1 MENETAFNQTTE
13 NETDSIEQAWN
24 TATSPE
30 SVEHFQQVFEAIGL
44 ELALLI
50 LVPFSVMFIYA
61 GIRGLWDRTSFWLV
75 YGTGLF
81 TALVML
87 ISFPFLLNHL

>member
-1 MENETAFNQTTE
+1 MNETAFNQTTG
-13 NETDSIEQAWN
+13 NQTADIEQAWN
-24 TATSPE
+24 TVTSPE
-30 SVEHFQQVFEAIGL
+30 SVEHFQHVFEAIGL

-61 GIRGLWDRTSFWLV
+61 GIRGLWEKTSFWLV

-81 TALVML
+81 TALIML
-87 ISFPFLLNHL
+87 ISFPFLLLYI